1 MIDQYFE
8 STIPRRIWMYVRHS
22 RRKGEVV
29 LLARSTNGQAAAK
42 AQRNVFVSA
51 DPPATMPPGNSA
63 EDPTRFQSP
72 QTSTIG

>member
-1 MIDQYFE
+1 VFWIDH
-8 STIPRRIWMYVRHS
+8 PRRIWIYVRHS

-29 LLARSTNGQAAAK
+29 PLARSTNGQATAK

-51 DPPATMPPGNSA
+51 DPPAAMPPGNLA
-63 EDPTRFQSP
+63 EDPTRFLAP